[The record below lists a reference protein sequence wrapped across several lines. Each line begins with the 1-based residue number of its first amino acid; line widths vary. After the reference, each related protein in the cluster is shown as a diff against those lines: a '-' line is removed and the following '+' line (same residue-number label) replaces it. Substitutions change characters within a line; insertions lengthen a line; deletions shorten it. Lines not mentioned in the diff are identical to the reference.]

1 MIHTLGNS
9 HFVRLPDGR
18 KLHYMT
24 AGTGTPTVVFE
35 SGLGASRSEWGLVQP
50 LVAQR
55 FRTVVYDRANLGRS
69 DDDPEPRTLERIV
82 DDLTQLL
89 SAVNAA
95 PYVLAGHSYG
105 GTIAL
110 AAAAVNPY
118 RSAGLVLIDHADEHL
133 DVCCGSSLKHLR
145 RIVLASRWV
154 LGILRR
160 LRLLPLAV
168 RRAMPGM
175 PADVVH
181 DLVTEDLTVRAVQAA
196 DEEERFFIQGLQ
208 TLRRNPPVLGD
219 APITVISGMKSTIFD
234 RSIRKAFLGAH
245 RRAAVRFG
253 ARHVE
258 AARSNHQV
266 VITEPLLVADEI
278 IRIAGYR
285 CELAP
290 SDPRGEQ

>member
-1 MIHTLGNS
+1 MIHTLGSS
-9 HFVRLPDGR
+9 HFVRLHDGR

-154 LGILRR
+154 LGVLRS

-266 VITEPLLVADEI
+266 VITEPLLASIFRVD
-278 IRIAGYR
+278 RLTTGV
-285 CELAP
+285 
-290 SDPRGEQ
+290 